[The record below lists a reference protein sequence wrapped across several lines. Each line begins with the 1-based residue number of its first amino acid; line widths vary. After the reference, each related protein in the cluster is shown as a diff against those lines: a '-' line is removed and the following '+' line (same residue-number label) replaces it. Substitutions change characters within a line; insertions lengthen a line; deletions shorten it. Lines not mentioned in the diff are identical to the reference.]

1 MEPKKFKKSNVE
13 PKGATSKP
21 KFKGVITIL
30 DKQGNVLVGE
40 DLIVRHKDSGL
51 TYTVGSISYD
61 GKGRPISVELLS
73 PDSLEPLRAAEERLM
88 VDAPVPRLVREE
100 RRVRIKLHEE
110 GEMLSMPAFH
120 PESFEP
126 DGLVV
131 SIEEFKNEYEVV

>member
-1 MEPKKFKKSNVE
+1 MEPKKLKKSNDE
-13 PKGATSKP
+13 PKGAGSKP
-21 KFKGVITIL
+21 KFKGVITVL

-40 DLIVRHKDSGL
+40 DLVVRHKDSGL

-61 GKGRPISVELLS
+61 GRGRPISVELLS
-73 PDSLEPLRAAEERLM
+73 PDDIEPKGGGEEQLM
-88 VDAPVPRLVREE
+88 VDAPALQPVRED
-100 RRVRIKLHEE
+100 RKVRISLQKEDE
-110 GEMLSMPAFH
+110 AFSMPAFQ